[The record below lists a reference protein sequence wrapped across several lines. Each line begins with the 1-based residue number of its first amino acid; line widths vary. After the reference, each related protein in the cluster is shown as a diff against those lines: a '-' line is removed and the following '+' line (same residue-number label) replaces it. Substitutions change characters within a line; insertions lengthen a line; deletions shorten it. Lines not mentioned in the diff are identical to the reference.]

1 MRKVFDNDGV
11 ARLWAD
17 RKQPYA
23 RSHNGNF
30 HLDGVKLYSYS
41 TVIASQVQA
50 KGEWVKLFTSRT
62 YSITTTGR
70 HMGPARRYAMGY
82 CFMVP
87 HVDLYGEAPQEHLA
101 NRAHL
106 IAVYNAERDRYKRQL
121 NPGGWMKERLQE
133 LAEAADLY
141 CHLFELPET
150 DLDADSDIVEIGHY
164 HAARDK
170 IRNSPAGIARREYG
184 RIYRAWKKLVAFR
197 EKYGRF
203 DRDTDSQSDWTG
215 LGWMTWYMR
224 QSSDDADT
232 LALIKWR
239 FRKE

>member
-11 ARLWAD
+11 ANAWAA
-17 RKQPYA
+17 RSQPSG

-30 HLDGVKLYSYS
+30 SFDGVKLYSYS
-41 TVIASQVQA
+41 TCIASQVQA
-50 KGEWVKLFTSRT
+50 KGEWVKLFTFHT
-62 YSITTTGR
+62 YSVTTTGK

-82 CFMVP
+82 CFVVP
-87 HVDLYGEAPQEHLA
+87 NVTMHGGAHEE

-106 IAVYNAERDRYKRQL
+106 IAVYTSLRDRYKRQL
-121 NPGGWMKERLQE
+121 NPWQSMPEWLRE
-133 LAEAADLY
+133 SAEKADLY
-141 CHLFELPET
+141 CHLFDLPET

-170 IRNSPAGIARREYG
+170 IRNSPAGIARRKYG
-184 RIYRAWKKLVAFR
+184 RIYRAWKKLVAYR
-197 EKYGRF
+197 KQHSERG
-203 DRDTDSQSDWTG
+203 DDDDSQSDWTE
-215 LGWMTWYMR
+215 LGWMAWHTGY
-224 QSSDDADT
+224 DNDPEI